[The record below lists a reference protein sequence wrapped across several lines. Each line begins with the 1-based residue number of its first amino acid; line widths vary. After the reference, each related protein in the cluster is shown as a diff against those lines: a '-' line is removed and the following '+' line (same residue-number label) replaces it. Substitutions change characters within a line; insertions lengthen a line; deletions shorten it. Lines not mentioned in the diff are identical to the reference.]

1 MKVLHLISGGDS
13 GGAKTHVL
21 SLLQDLNKCIG
32 ADLVCYMEGPF
43 AEEARQRKIPT
54 TVFGGSFLS
63 SYRRTGEIIRN
74 GGYDIV
80 HCHGSRANLMGA
92 LLKNKFSIPFIST
105 VHSDYTLD
113 YLGRPLANA
122 TYGELNKFALRN
134 MDYRVCVSDCMRDT
148 LISRGF
154 APNEMYAIYN
164 GVDFEVEQ
172 KRVDRAEWLGQI
184 GCDFAPD
191 DVIVGIAARLDPV
204 KDVATLVRGFA
215 EASGKSEKLRLLIA
229 GDGQERE
236 MLENLAKEL
245 GVAEK
250 VFFAG
255 WLNGME
261 GYYSSVDINVISS
274 ISETFPYAVTEAA
287 RAKIPTAASRVGG
300 LPRLL
305 IQNETGMLFDAGDYH
320 TLAGEL
326 EALASDEKLRKK
338 IGEAVYEKAKNE
350 FSAAS
355 TCRRQLEI
363 YEKIIK
369 REKKRRDGVRD
380 SVVICGAYGHGNAG
394 DEAILSGMIRQLLS
408 IDSDLQITVIS
419 RSPAETQIS
428 HNVNAVGRGSPRL
441 QGRAFRRA
449 RLYINGGG
457 SLIQDITSRRSLW
470 FYLYTIRRAK
480 RLGCKVHMY
489 GCGIGPLKY
498 GSDRRMSAKVLN
510 RYVDVLTLRDP
521 DSLELLKEI
530 KVTKPELILAA
541 DPVLSVPACEE
552 RETLEFM
559 AANGLSETEK
569 YLCLGL
575 RPWTGFEEKA
585 PAIAKALRLAYAELG
600 LKPVFLPMNYSKDYE
615 ASKLVAELSGLP
627 YIILPEIKEAELAIG
642 VMSKMKLVVAMRL
655 HSLLFAANSG
665 VPSVGISYDPK
676 VSSFVEYTGCG
687 GCIELPEL
695 TEQRLTDMIKLLC
708 STDKKAEFVES
719 LNKVKAAERLNL
731 ETARRLMNVE

>member
-21 SLLQDLNKCIG
+21 SLLQDLNKSIT
-32 ADLVCYMEGPF
+32 AELVCYMEGPF
-43 AEEARQRKIPT
+43 AAEARERGIPT
-54 TVFGGSFLS
+54 TVLNGSFS
-63 SYRRTGEIIRN
+63 NAYRRTGEIIRN
-74 GGYDIV
+74 GGYDVV

-92 LLKNKFSIPFIST
+92 LLKRKFSMPFIST

-113 YLGRPLANA
+113 YLGRPFANM
-122 TYGELNKFALRN
+122 TYGELNKFALHR

-154 APNEMYAIYN
+154 KPNEMYSIYN
-164 GVDFEVEQ
+164 GVDFDIEQ
-172 KRVDRAEWLGQI
+172 KRVDRAQWLEKI
-184 GCDFAPD
+184 GCGFTPENI
-191 DVIVGIAARLDPV
+191 IVGIAARLDPV

-215 EASGKSEKLRLLIA
+215 EASGECEELRLLIA

-236 MLENLAKEL
+236 MLERLAEEL
-245 GVAEK
+245 GIAEK

-255 WLNGME
+255 WLTGME

-300 LPRLL
+300 LPKLL
-305 IQNETGMLFDAGDYH
+305 IQNKTGMLFDAGDYH
-320 TLAGEL
+320 TLAEELAALANDGEL
-326 EALASDEKLRKK
+326 RKR

-355 TCRRQLEI
+355 TCRRQIEI
-363 YEKIIK
+363 YEKIIL
-369 REKKRRDGVRD
+369 REKKRREGVRD

-394 DEAILSGMIRQLLS
+394 DEAILSGMIRQLQSLDRD
-408 IDSDLQITVIS
+408 IQITVIS
-419 RSPAETQIS
+419 RSPNDTQRT
-428 HNVNAVGRGSPRL
+428 HDVNAIGRGSTRR
-441 QGRAFRRA
+441 QGKAFSRAK
-449 RLYINGGG
+449 LYINGGG
-457 SLIQDITSRRSLW
+457 SLIQDVTSRRSLW

-480 RLGCKVHMY
+480 KLGCKVHMY

-510 RYVDVLTLRDP
+510 RFVDVMTLRDP
-521 DSLELLKEI
+521 DSLELLEEI

-541 DPVLSVPACEE
+541 DPVLSVPPCEE
-552 RETLEFM
+552 ERTREFM
-559 AANGLSETEK
+559 AANGLDESER

-575 RPWTGFEEKA
+575 RPWPGFEEKA
-585 PAIAKALRLAYAELG
+585 GDIAGALRFAHDELG
-600 LKPVFLPMNYSKDYE
+600 LKPVFLPMNYAKDLE
-615 ASKLVAELSGLP
+615 ASRLVAELSELP
-627 YIILPEIKEAELAIG
+627 CIILPEIREAELAIG
-642 VMSKMKLVVAMRL
+642 VMSRMKLVVAMRL

-687 GCIELPEL
+687 GCVELEKL
-695 TEQRLTDMIKLLC
+695 TEQSLKAMIKLHC
-708 STDKKAEFVES
+708 STDKKAEFEES
-719 LNKVKAAERLNL
+719 LKKVRAAEQLNL
-731 ETARRLMNVE
+731 ETAKRLMSIE